1 MAHTAPPTPTRRR
14 LEFGFGLLLLL
25 VGVSVAV
32 VAVLALNHPAGQQ
45 AAGASETGRSAG
57 STSALVSTPA
67 ASSASPSRSAAS
79 TSDTASSSDASS
91 SPASSQG
98 GAGSA
103 AGSGKLPLIV
113 LNNTSDTPA
122 SVAADRFRQAG
133 WTVSDVSTF
142 TGGILSTAAY
152 YDPDVAGADAAASEL
167 QQQFPAI
174 HRVKPK
180 FQGLPEGP
188 IVVVLTSDYS

>member
-14 LEFGFGLLLLL
+14 LELAFGVLLLL
-25 VGVSVAV
+25 VGASVAAI
-32 VAVLALNHPAGQQ
+32 AVLALNHPAGDQ
-45 AAGASETGRSAG
+45 AAASVTRRPAGTSSTAG
-57 STSALVSTPA
+57 SPTSKPTTARPTA
-67 ASSASPSRSAAS
+67 
-79 TSDTASSSDASS
+79 TASSTE
-91 SPASSQG
+91 P
-98 GAGSA
+98 AGSPSGTGSV

-133 WTVSDVSTF
+133 WTVTGISTF

-152 YDPDVAGADAAASEL
+152 YDPDVSGASAAATEL
-167 QQQFPAI
+167 QQEFPAI

-188 IVVVLTSDYS
+188 IVVVLTNDYS

>member
-1 MAHTAPPTPTRRR
+1 MAHTAPPTPTKRR
-14 LEFGFGLLLLL
+14 LEFAFGLLLLL
-25 VGVSVAV
+25 VGVSIAV
-32 VAVLALNHPAGQQ
+32 VAVMALNHPASQQ
-45 AAGASETGRSAG
+45 AAASETGRSIG
-57 STSALVSTPA
+57 STSAPASTPA
-67 ASSASPSRSAAS
+67 ASATAPTRSAAS
-79 TSDTASSSDASS
+79 TPDASS
-91 SPASSQG
+91 SPSVSQDG
-98 GAGSA
+98 PGATAGSGST

-152 YDPDVAGADAAASEL
+152 YDPDVAGAEAAATEL
-167 QQQFPAI
+167 QRQFPAI

-180 FQGLPEGP
+180 FDGLPDGP